1 MTLIKLEYSNQFIKW
16 LMIFVRTL
24 LVLSISSLVI
34 SCLLTLIFGFYN
46 NIVYGIM
53 WFSVMGTS
61 FIYYFS
67 ILALIG
73 VAIYNKMKKDIV
85 WKKIKKEIILLG
97 VSIICCLILGLI
109 NNYIARP

>member
-1 MTLIKLEYSNQFIKW
+1 MPSTKQEYPNQFQKW

-24 LVLSISSLVI
+24 LLLSISSLVI
-34 SCLLTLIFGFYN
+34 SCILTLIFGFYN
-46 NIVYGIM
+46 NIVYGFM

-67 ILALIG
+67 ILTIVG
-73 VAIYNKMKKDIV
+73 VAIYYKIKRERV
-85 WKKIKKEIILLG
+85 WIRIKKETILLG